1 MTGLLC
7 QSIGCTCGITIHNLL
22 GDMDYC
28 SYVVRVVGHTK
39 YIQEFGNVELYSNP
53 SVVID
58 TVADGTEVSGS
69 L

>member
-1 MTGLLC
+1 
-7 QSIGCTCGITIHNLL
+7 
-22 GDMDYC
+22 MDYC

-39 YIQEFGNVELYSNP
+39 YIREFGNVELYSNP